1 MFSQRQSSEQETL
14 FRLTTILYSILNDF
28 SIDIIYKSRL
38 ILILLENEKRLS
50 SGIKKKTIV
59 FLSRLDILNEY
70 ATLYANET

>member
-14 FRLTTILYSILNDF
+14 FRLTTILYSIFNDF

-38 ILILLENEKRLS
+38 IFIFLESEKRLS
-50 SGIKKKTIV
+50 SRIKKKTIV